1 MAEEASPPPPPPPPP
16 PPAAKAGV
24 SQGAV
29 LSAIRNVANVPS
41 LITSLIIRASC
52 FRMRAIPPAGRVN
65 SALPETFP
73 PERFFQLS
81 KWNANKRGRR
91 RPTIRHH
98 INISSMGSNGTWAF
112 GRAVC
117 ISRTEGVTVTLSFF
131 GQQQA
136 SFR

>member
-52 FRMRAIPPAGRVN
+52 FRMRAIPPAARVN
-65 SALPETFP
+65 SALLETFP
-73 PERFFQLS
+73 PESFFQQKS
-81 KWNANKRGRR
+81 KWNANKHGRR
-91 RPTIRHH
+91 RSTTRQPYQ
-98 INISSMGSNGTWAF
+98 ISSMTWNGTWGVWA
-112 GRAVC
+112 RADLQ
-117 ISRTEGVTVTLSFF
+117 TLKP
-131 GQQQA
+131 A
-136 SFR
+136 SSDFV